1 VTHPIFTASI
11 QAIEEEIKNLNAI
24 EKVITVEY
32 KALIADGKY
41 HLNGKMFSYKVLEEG
56 SKQQSYFWVVP
67 GEDRTLDVT
76 SVHGDWWTARKDGM
90 RRGLEAEETEVG
102 GSRVK
107 KTKKGETNAVMDDR
121 FKRLMMKT
129 EEAKIKNQ
137 TREEQVC
144 SIPNFFALHPTPW
157 TRRGHRRPCAQESDL
172 RAHPPLF
179 SYPLILCEVS
189 FSHEPDKPRTAV
201 PIPPVCHVSFL
212 ALRRAQPPSP
222 SLCL

>member
-1 VTHPIFTASI
+1 
-11 QAIEEEIKNLNAI
+11 
-24 EKVITVEY
+24 
-32 KALIADGKY
+32 
-41 HLNGKMFSYKVLEEG
+41 MFSYKVLEEG

-144 SIPNFFALHPTPW
+144 NISYFFTPH
-157 TRRGHRRPCAQESDL
+157 TLDPGLDEAKKGHAPESDL
-172 RAHPPLF
+172 R
-179 SYPLILCEVS
+179 I
-189 FSHEPDKPRTAV
+189 
-201 PIPPVCHVSFL
+201 IPPFL
-212 ALRRAQPPSP
+212 SSP
-222 SLCL
+222 LTLSRFPFYTN

>member
-1 VTHPIFTASI
+1 
-11 QAIEEEIKNLNAI
+11 
-24 EKVITVEY
+24 
-32 KALIADGKY
+32 
-41 HLNGKMFSYKVLEEG
+41 MFSYKVLEEG

-144 SIPNFFALHPTPW
+144 NISDFYAPHPGPG
-157 TRRGHRRPCAQESDL
+157 TRRGQRRPCSRIRLENYST
-172 RAHPPLF
+172 F
-179 SYPLILCEVS
+179 SFLP
-189 FSHEPDKPRTAV
+189 SHSKQISLLYELDMRRTAV
-201 PIPPVCHVSFL
+201 LIPPVCRVF
-212 ALRRAQPPSP
+212 SP
-222 SLCL
+222 SLARSARFSLSLSMPLNVPMSLRVKWRAIV